1 MKYCKKCV
9 MPSTKPQIK
18 FDRFGIC
25 EACNF
30 HKKKNSVNSKGI
42 NWKKRND
49 EFNKLIKKIKSK
61 KAPLYDV
68 CVPVSGGKDSI
79 TQVNYLLNKG
89 LRILCVNVDYGIK
102 TEIGVKNLDLVTK
115 MGAHLNIYRPSK
127 ILQRKIIKISFKDY
141 GDPDLLSHCL
151 VHGYPIRLAI
161 QLNIP
166 MVLLGENSAYEYSGE
181 KQINEKKMSD
191 AYFKYYAYNSGIT
204 PKQFGKKYNIDYK
217 HLIPYELPK
226 KNLLKKTNA
235 VFSSYFFNW
244 SSEKNLKIANKY
256 GFKSLKKPGEGTYRN
271 YVGIDEKIN
280 RVHQYLKLLK
290 FGYGRGT
297 DHACEDIRNK
307 KISRIKA
314 INLVKKYDRVPLSE
328 YFVKDFCAFLKISK
342 KDFYKVLNKYTNK
355 KIWNFKNNKPI
366 IKKDNLK

>member
-1 MKYCKKCV
+1 MEYCKRCV

-18 FDRFGIC
+18 FDKFGVC

-30 HKKKNSVNSKGI
+30 HKKKNRKTTKGI
-42 NWKKRND
+42 NWKKRNK
-49 EFNKLIKKIKSK
+49 EFLKLISKIKSK
-61 KAPLYDV
+61 KAHLYDV

-79 TQVNYLLNKG
+79 TQVSYLLNKG

-102 TEIGVKNLDLVTK
+102 TEIGVKNLNLVTK
-115 MGAHLNIYRPSK
+115 MGAHLIIYRPSK
-127 ILQRKIIKISFKDY
+127 ILQRKIIKISFEEY

-166 MVLLGENSAYEYSGE
+166 LVLLGENSAYEYSGE
-181 KQINEKKMSD
+181 KTINEKEMSN
-191 AYFKYYAYNSGIT
+191 AYFKNYAYNSGIT
-204 PKQFGKKYNIDYK
+204 PKWFGTNHNISYK
-217 HLIPYELPK
+217 NLIPYELPK
-226 KNLLKKTNA
+226 NNLLKKTHA
-235 VFSSYFFNW
+235 VFSSYFFKW
-244 SSEKNLKIANKY
+244 SSEKNLKIASKY
-256 GFKSLKKPGEGTYRN
+256 GFQKLKKPGEGTYRK

-280 RVHQYLKLLK
+280 RIHQYLKLLK

-307 KISRIKA
+307 KISRGEAIK
-314 INLVKKYDRVPLSE
+314 LVKKYDRVQLSN
-328 YFVKDFCAFLKISK
+328 YFIEDFCEFLKISK
-342 KDFYKVLNKYTNK
+342 KKFYKTLYKYTNK
-355 KIWNFKNNKPI
+355 KIWIVKNNRPY

>member
-1 MKYCKKCV
+1 
-9 MPSTKPQIK
+9 
-18 FDRFGIC
+18 
-25 EACNF
+25 
-30 HKKKNSVNSKGI
+30 
-42 NWKKRND
+42 
-49 EFNKLIKKIKSK
+49 
-61 KAPLYDV
+61 
-68 CVPVSGGKDSI
+68 
-79 TQVNYLLNKG
+79 
-89 LRILCVNVDYGIK
+89 
-102 TEIGVKNLDLVTK
+102 
-115 MGAHLNIYRPSK
+115 
-127 ILQRKIIKISFKDY
+127 
-141 GDPDLLSHCL
+141 
-151 VHGYPIRLAI
+151 
-161 QLNIP
+161 

-181 KQINEKKMSD
+181 KKINEKKMSD

-204 PKQFGKKYNIDYK
+204 PKHFGKKYNIDYK
-217 HLIPYELPK
+217 HLMPYELPK
-226 KNLLKKTNA
+226 KKLLKKTNA

-244 SSEKNLKIANKY
+244 SSEKNLKIATKY

-307 KISRIKA
+307 KISRFKA

-328 YFVKDFCAFLKISK
+328 YFVKDFCDFLKISK

-355 KIWNFKNNKPI
+355 MIWNFKNNKPF